1 MSRLMVP
8 AAAVAAAAA
17 IVTAGCASAGASG
30 PGSGNGAAAI
40 VPANAV
46 AFVAASTDLGS
57 SQWHGLGKPF
67 LSQFQKLAPA
77 LGGELDI
84 AVLPGKQAVGFTQPA
99 DVSKLAALAKS
110 HKLQTRVIGGWT
122 AVAKTSAALDT
133 VANATA
139 HLSGD
144 PNFTA
149 AMKKLP
155 DDALV
160 RAYATGQATEN
171 VLASIPGVM
180 QTIAVPNNIH
190 YRLTKTVSANRLLR
204 FAATTNFEWLAAAL
218 TSTNDGLKLEAF
230 IHSDGLVA
238 SVTQPRYVVQPTPQY
253 TPALINEIPSGAL
266 AVVDF
271 QASPGMFEDLPQLPA
286 SLSKL
291 FPAANATDIPLLLDT
306 VTGGE
311 TAIYVRPA
319 LPTPEVTLVTQPSD
333 TAKASQALDQ
343 IIGDLPAKSMLAGLK
358 LYRTTIGGQFVVS
371 TTQQGLD
378 DFRGG
383 GAKLSSDPSF
393 LAAQKQSG
401 LGASTTG
408 FVYANVKAALPLLA
422 LAGVKLPAA
431 LPNFGTFMA
440 YGGASNTES
449 TFTAFLG
456 VTSS

>member
-30 PGSGNGAAAI
+30 PGAGNGAAAV

-67 LSQFQKLAPA
+67 LTQFQKLAPA

-84 AVLPGKQAVGFTQPA
+84 AFLPGKQAVGFTQPG
-99 DVSKLAALAKS
+99 DPSKLAALAKH

-122 AVAKTSAALDT
+122 AVAKTSATLDT

-144 PNFTA
+144 ANFTA

-160 RAYATGQATEN
+160 RAYVTGQATED
-171 VLASIPGVM
+171 VLTSIPGVL
-180 QTIAVPNNIH
+180 QTIAVPNDIH
-190 YRLTKTVSANRLLR
+190 YRLTKTVSANRLLQ
-204 FAATTNFEWLAAAL
+204 FAATTNFQWLSADL
-218 TSTNDGLKLEAF
+218 TSTKDGLKAEAF
-230 IHSDGLVA
+230 IHSNGLVA

-253 TPALINEIPSGAL
+253 TPALIDEIPSGAL
-266 AVVDF
+266 AVIDF
-271 QASPGMFEDLPQLPA
+271 QASPGMFEDLPQLPTA
-286 SLSKL
+286 LGKL
-291 FPAANATDIPLLLDT
+291 FAAQNATDIPLLLDT
-306 VTGGE
+306 VVGGE

-343 IIGDLPAKSMLAGLK
+343 ILGDLPAKSMLAGLK

-378 DFRGG
+378 DFRAG

-393 LAAQKQSG
+393 LAAQRSAG
-401 LGASTTG
+401 MGAETTG
-408 FVYANVKAALPLLA
+408 FVYANVKDALPLLS
-422 LAGVKLPAA
+422 LAGLKLPAG
-431 LPNFGTFMA
+431 LPSLGTFLA
-440 YGGASNTES
+440 YGDSSSGES
-449 TFTAFLG
+449 TYTAFLG
-456 VTSS
+456 VG